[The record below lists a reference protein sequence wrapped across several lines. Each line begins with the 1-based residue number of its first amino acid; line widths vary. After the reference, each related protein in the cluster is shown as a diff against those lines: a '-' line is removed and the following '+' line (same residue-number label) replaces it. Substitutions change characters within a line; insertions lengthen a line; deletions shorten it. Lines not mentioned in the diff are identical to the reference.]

1 MITLA
6 NRATPQAL
14 TLEQQ
19 ENAMTS
25 EGAPP
30 LGQMPDPLPS
40 TMPQPSK
47 PTRRATLH
55 LHPASHA
62 ERAKG
67 KG

>member
-1 MITLA
+1 
-6 NRATPQAL
+6 
-14 TLEQQ
+14 
-19 ENAMTS
+19 
-25 EGAPP
+25 
-30 LGQMPDPLPS
+30 MPDPLPS

>member
-1 MITLA
+1 MITVA
-6 NRATPQAL
+6 NRATPRPL

-30 LGQMPDPLPS
+30 EGQMPEPVPPAA
-40 TMPQPSK
+40 PQS
-47 PTRRATLH
+47 PTPTQRSTLH

-62 ERAKG
+62 EPAKG
-67 KG
+67 KA